1 MLQMKERSQTLT
13 PDLFQ
18 NDIVLYFQSYW
29 K

>member
-1 MLQMKERSQTLT
+1 MLEMKEHSQTLT